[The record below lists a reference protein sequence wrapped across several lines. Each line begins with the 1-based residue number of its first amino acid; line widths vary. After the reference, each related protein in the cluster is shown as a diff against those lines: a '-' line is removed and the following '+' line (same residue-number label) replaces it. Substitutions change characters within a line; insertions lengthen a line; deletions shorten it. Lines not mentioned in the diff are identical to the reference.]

1 MADFVRAV
9 VFKVE
14 NQLFGVDIEKVQS
27 IERQID
33 VASVPNAMPFISGIV
48 NLRGEVIPV
57 LSLKKK
63 FSMVDAKQTCENTI
77 IISLPDVSIALEVD
91 EVMEITDFGD
101 DKLAPVPEIV
111 KNEATQYLDKVAS
124 GDGSL
129 ILLLDVDKLLSVD
142 EAVNVKKFA
151 EDMKHE

>member
-33 VASVPNAMPFISGIV
+33 VVSVPNAMPFISGIV

-57 LSLKKK
+57 FSLKKK

-91 EVMEITDFGD
+91 EVMEITDFGA

-129 ILLLDVDKLLSVD
+129 ILLLDVDKLLSAD